1 MFLLMLCCGLR
12 IGEVAGLK
20 LTDLYLDELHPR
32 IILRGKGGRD
42 RAVFVSPQSELALR
56 EYIHQRPGVVS
67 DFVFLSYQGKGLSTT
82 AIHKRLVIYRELARV
97 SLTAHQLRHSFAN
110 HLLEADV
117 PVTTIQKLLGHRWL
131 ETTQTYVQAND
142 HDVAEDYY
150 AACETMEDW

>member
-1 MFLLMLCCGLR
+1 M
-12 IGEVAGLK
+12 AGLK

-32 IILRGKGGRD
+32 IILRCKGGRD
-42 RAVFVSPQSELALR
+42 RSVFVSPQSELALR
-56 EYIHQRPGVVS
+56 EYIHQRPVVVS

-82 AIHKRLVIYRELARV
+82 AIHKRLVIYREIAKV

-110 HLLEADV
+110 LLLEADV

-131 ETTQTYVQAND
+131 DTTQSYVQAND

-150 AACETMEDW
+150 AACETLEDW